1 MSTQPPP
8 NSGTTITQGVKY
20 LKINRLDKDG
30 EDFDQ
35 RLALADNIRI
45 NYPDI
50 GAVQYNILTTQ
61 QQGDSYLMGLIPQD
75 TTSSINEILDYRVE
89 AEKNSLNNSITD
101 SLTSLNSIISPWD
114 SVSNNLLGYF
124 DSSNSKYNLGNTP
137 NIPLNFTFSG
147 SFNWLSVAS
156 APAEVVFSIGVED
169 NSDQGFFVL
178 TTGSYTSSP
187 ANTLTNEEFEILV
200 FLTGSSALVEN
211 DVINFYVNSNVVGG
225 QTLTLNNDFYLLI
238 SSSQDAPPISAT
250 ETLINISPEQ
260 LNFQWSDYNA
270 VFGNASDPQFSEVF
284 MDVDY
289 SGNYITPINFELI
302 YSGSALKASVQD
314 SNYTQRGW
322 SNGRYNG
329 SRNSSQD
336 FNQ

>member
-45 NYPDI
+45 NYPDV
-50 GAVQYNILTTQ
+50 GVVQYNILTTQ
-61 QQGDSYLMGLIPQD
+61 QQEDYYLMGVIPQD
-75 TTSSINEILDYRVE
+75 TTSSINEILDYGFTANCDFSGSTPGNLVNAITAWSVTE
-89 AEKNSLNNSITD
+89 DIQNYFNSSTGI
-101 SLTSLNSIISPWD
+101 
-114 SVSNNLLGYF
+114 
-124 DSSNSKYNLGNTP
+124 YNFGNTA
-137 NIPLNFTFSG
+137 NIPLRITITG
-147 SFNWLSVAS
+147 SFNTTGEGATALTIYYIAS
-156 APAEVVFSIGVED
+156 GSNQQGSDGDDTGVIVNSQVVNNEVYTIPEFSFI
-169 NSDQGFFVL
+169 
-178 TTGSYTSSP
+178 TTGSG
-187 ANTLTNEEFEILV
+187 LI
-200 FLTGSSALVEN
+200 TGSVLEGIQNKVNYITTNGYGTASLYWNIELV
-211 DVINFYVNSNVVGG
+211 DPTSI
-225 QTLTLNNDFYLLI
+225 T
-238 SSSQDAPPISAT
+238 SAT

-270 VFGNASDPQFSEVF
+270 VFGNISDPQFSEVF

-289 SGNYITPINFELI
+289 SGNYITPINFELL

-322 SNGRYNG
+322 SNGRYDG